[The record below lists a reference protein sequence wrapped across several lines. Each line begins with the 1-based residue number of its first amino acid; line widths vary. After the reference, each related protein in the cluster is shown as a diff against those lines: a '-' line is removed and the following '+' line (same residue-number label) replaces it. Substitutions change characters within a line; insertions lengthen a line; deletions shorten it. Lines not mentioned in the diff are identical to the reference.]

1 VIAFYAGLGIAMIT
15 GVMAIVEMSM
25 GFLNQQGNWK
35 PPVDPYLQVT
45 PAASFLD
52 QSWLKALDEINQ
64 MNINGS
70 RINSLTLWGPPGGE
84 PLSSD
89 LSSCTCHLIER
100 AVGVGAIDKSTY
112 KADDEKCL
120 LPWSGDPAQ
129 AVFPDNLIAEN
140 SLSLQTTSPKF
151 AAQNLALRLSSLK
164 PVDSVGLPDSCTFT
178 RTIPNV
184 PNDIQHRVFV
194 NPNKNEKV
202 FEFYSC
208 AFYAN
213 ESQCSFEKI

>member
-1 VIAFYAGLGIAMIT
+1 MIAFYAGLGIVMIT

-25 GFLNQQGNWK
+25 GFLNQQSNWE
-35 PPVDPYLQVT
+35 PAADPYLQVT
-45 PAASFLD
+45 PDASLLD

-64 MNINGS
+64 MNIDGS
-70 RINSLTLWGPPGGE
+70 LIDKLALWGLP
-84 PLSSD
+84 SSG

-100 AVGVGAIDKSTY
+100 AVGVGAVDKSTY
-112 KADDEKCL
+112 EVDDGKCL

-151 AAQNLALRLSSLK
+151 AAQNLPLRLSPLK
-164 PVDSVGLPDSCTFT
+164 PGDSVGLPASCTFT
-178 RTIPNV
+178 RTIPDE
-184 PNDIQHRVFV
+184 PNNIQHRVVV
-194 NPNKNEKV
+194 NPNVNKKV

-208 AFYAN
+208 AFDDS
-213 ESQCSFEKI
+213 ESQCLFEKI